1 MNCADVEILLCDY
14 LDGTLAP
21 EQRTELE
28 SHLGNCALCAEFA
41 MDAGAGLNFLEHV
54 PDVQPP
60 QELVTRIMHQA
71 PAGGLLKSLDVARGG
86 GGFKKWLNRMLE
98 PIRQPRYVY
107 GAMMTILSLSMMTRC
122 AGVPVRDLKAEDLN
136 PERVWVNLETK
147 VERVYD
153 RTIKTY
159 QSMRLVY
166 EVRQELR
173 QWREQQQ
180 EQDAAA
186 PAEIREI
193 KSKTP
198 DHPTGQTP
206 SEPAGKN

>member
-14 LDGTLAP
+14 LDGTLALARRA
-21 EQRTELE
+21 EFE
-28 SHLGNCALCAEFA
+28 SHLGTCPVCAEFA
-41 MDAGAGLNFLEHV
+41 MDAGAGLAFLEHV

-60 QELVTRIMHQA
+60 QELVTRILHRA
-71 PAGGLLKSLDVARGG
+71 PAGGLFKGLEGWRAA
-86 GGFKKWLNRMLE
+86 GGFKRWLHRLME
-98 PIRQPRYVY
+98 PMRQPRYVY

-136 PERVWVNLETK
+136 PQRVWVNLETK
-147 VERVYD
+147 IERIYD
-153 RTIKTY
+153 RSIKTY
-159 QSMRLVY
+159 ESMRLVY

-186 PAEIREI
+186 PVEIREI
-193 KSKTP
+193 
-198 DHPTGQTP
+198 
-206 SEPAGKN
+206 PAKQAAPAANQSGKN